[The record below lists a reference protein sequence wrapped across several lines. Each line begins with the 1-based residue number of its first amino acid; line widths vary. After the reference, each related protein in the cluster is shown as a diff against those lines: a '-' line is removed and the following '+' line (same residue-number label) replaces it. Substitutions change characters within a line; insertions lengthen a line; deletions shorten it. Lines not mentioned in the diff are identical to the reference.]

1 MMKERTLALSALCC
15 GLVLGVVLL
24 VALDSR
30 GSLGRQVKD
39 DPLGVLTRSA
49 DRVAGLHDPCNVG
62 FLGEIVTGDAAQN
75 CSGSAT
81 LQTGEEGLR
90 VYVFDCTVGDG
101 EGAQTFSVYLS
112 PTAAALSAPERLGEG
127 WHGLRLAEPLAGQAA
142 GTAYETALSDA
153 EWAEAQQAADDLRG
167 SLTAVTALDLRRE
180 WSALL
185 DYLAQAEAV
194 GEESET
200 GYRLRFT
207 RTDAAA
213 AAALGEAW
221 GLPAELLGEAPEL
234 EFGLTQR
241 GGLNAVSVTGDA
253 LTLELQLGDDP
264 ERELLPRV
272 EAAWTDGAGMSHEV
286 TMALT
291 LADAE
296 AVTEPAYDNIFPLL
310 AGE

>member
-1 MMKERTLALSALCC
+1 MKERTVALSALFG
-15 GLVLGVVLL
+15 GLVVGIVLL
-24 VALDSR
+24 VTL
-30 GSLGRQVKD
+30 GSNSLSRQVKS
-39 DPLGVLTRSA
+39 DPLGALTQSA
-49 DRVAGLHDPCNVG
+49 DRLAELRDPCNVG

-81 LQTGEEGLR
+81 LQTDGEGLR

-101 EGAQTFSVYLS
+101 DGGQTFSLYLS
-112 PTAAALSAPERLGEG
+112 PTAAAVSAPERLGEG
-127 WHGLRLAEPLAGQAA
+127 WYGAHLTQPLAQQAA
-142 GTAYETALSDA
+142 GTAYEAALSDE
-153 EWAEAQQAADDLRG
+153 EWAEAQQAADDLRR
-167 SLTAVTALDLRRE
+167 SLTAVTALDLQRE

-185 DYLAQAEAV
+185 DYLGQAEAV
-194 GEESET
+194 GEKSET

-213 AAALGEAW
+213 AAALSEVW
-221 GLPAELLGEAPEL
+221 GLPAQLLGEAPEL
-234 EFGLTQR
+234 EFGLTER

-253 LTLELQLGDDP
+253 LTLELQLGDYP

-272 EAAWTDGAGMSHEV
+272 EATWTDEAGTPHEV

-296 AVTEPAYDNIFPLL
+296 EVTEPAYDSIFPHL